1 MKQGAFDY
9 LLMLN
14 PLGTQQLRHVGG
26 QALELSRLAR
36 EPRPGRLMQ
45 PLPEQT
51 TSTLAMR
58 E

>member
-9 LLMLN
+9 LLK
-14 PLGTQQLRHVGG
+14 PLDTQQLRHVGG

>member
-9 LLMLN
+9 LLK
-14 PLGTQQLRHVGG
+14 PLDTQQLRRVGG

-36 EPRPGRLMQ
+36 EPHPGRLMQ
-45 PLPEQT
+45 PLPEQM